1 MTSIRRY
8 LLHQAVF
15 RLHFPVKCLLP
26 IWPIDHSMLMDY
38 AIFPIFTLMRTWS
51 LVSSLNFY
59 FYINPALQ
67 MIILINKAL
76 IEHLLRVWIRTQSLV
91 RVKCFQ
97 SDRNQTFKTCSSS
110 LQLLHLQHP
119 PHCHISFHLSFHP
132 LGTRSICYRT
142 HAQSALFAHPNKQLF
157 ITLGLPFAPC
167 CILHI

>member
-1 MTSIRRY
+1 M
-8 LLHQAVF
+8 
-15 RLHFPVKCLLP
+15 P
-26 IWPIDHSMLMDY
+26 
-38 AIFPIFTLMRTWS
+38 FTNLTNRPFNVDGLRNIPDIHTNENLIIGKFSSTFS
-51 LVSSLNFY
+51 LSSYY
-59 FYINPALQ
+59 FQ
-67 MIILINKAL
+67 TIILINRAL
-76 IEHLLRVWIRTQSLV
+76 IEHSLKVWIRTQSLV

>member
-1 MTSIRRY
+1 MYKVFYVKFYFSTSKMISSHLY

-59 FYINPALQ
+59 FSINPALQ

-110 LQLLHLQHP
+110 YSYFIYNILLTVTPAPIYHSTHWVPAQYAAEHTRKVLA
-119 PHCHISFHLSFHP
+119 LS
-132 LGTRSICYRT
+132 S
-142 HAQSALFAHPNKQLF
+142 
-157 ITLGLPFAPC
+157 
-167 CILHI
+167 